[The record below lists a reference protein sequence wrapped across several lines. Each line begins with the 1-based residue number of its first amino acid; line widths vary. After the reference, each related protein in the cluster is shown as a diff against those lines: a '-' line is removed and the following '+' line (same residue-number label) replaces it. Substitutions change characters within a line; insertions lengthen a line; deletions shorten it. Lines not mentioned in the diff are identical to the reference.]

1 MAFPPN
7 SPLSISTSVM
17 VLLPKAQVWEVPDY
31 TLRSSV
37 ISMDTNLFSNPLH
50 YQTLFILEIK
60 SYCINQAGLALLSPC
75 PRAKLSSSFNTL
87 P

>member
-7 SPLSISTSVM
+7 SPLSTSTSVM
-17 VLLPKAQVWEVPDY
+17 VFLPKAQVCEVPDY

-50 YQTLFILEIK
+50 LQTLFILEIK
-60 SYCINQAGLALLSPC
+60 SYCINQADLALLSSC
-75 PRAKLSSSFNTL
+75 SRAKLRSSFNTL
-87 P
+87 S